1 MVVKG
6 KEKKG
11 PAMLHLT
18 EAEARRL
25 GIGATKK
32 KPRKKSQKIIVQS
45 KSNWLAKP
53 IKGGLLLVIPYN
65 LPSLNEWKNWSGFKQ
80 HDYKQMLTQ
89 AITYVCMKFRIREFT
104 AANKKAQVEVA
115 HYHRVR
121 RTRDDDNYTPKFL
134 NDSLKAA
141 GLIYDDNHKV
151 LDLPKPAFCVDEEC
165 FRTEVRI
172 YYQIKNE
179 ARNDKNH

>member
-1 MVVKG
+1 
-6 KEKKG
+6 
-11 PAMLHLT
+11 MLHLT

-25 GIGATKK
+25 GIGSSRK
-32 KPRKKSQKIIVQS
+32 KPRKQKLIAVQS

-53 IKGGLLLVIPYN
+53 LKGGLLLVIPFN

-89 AITYVCMKFRIREFT
+89 AISYVAIRFRIREFT
-104 AANKKAQVEVA
+104 EAAKKARVEVT
-115 HYHRVR
+115 HYHRVN
-121 RTRDDDNYTPKFL
+121 RTRDCDNYTPKWIL
-134 NDSLKAA
+134 DSLKAA

-151 LDLPKPAFCVDEEC
+151 LDLPKPAFCVDEEY

-179 ARNDKNH
+179 VRNDKNH